1 MRNVFL
7 YWVGK
12 EYKVIKRLRKLIY
25 MHSMFG
31 TAYTVHL
38 LDDKTVRNYIPDLP
52 PSFSEMKP
60 AHQADYVRVYTV
72 CKYGGIWLDADTIVM
87 ESLDPLFRLLE
98 ESDGFFIRQ
107 NNEGLCNGVFGSRA
121 GTPVMKAWLAAID
134 ERLAAKGKLEF
145 TELGAA
151 FLNKRLKE
159 SPEDFRDY
167 TLFNGL
173 DNMYPANWDK
183 CLEEYVEKPYENYKT
198 LIRPFQPLV
207 VLVNSVYTE
216 LESKSDKE
224 LDETQIPLN
233 YFLRKS
239 YSNGLTAY
247 ALLFLTYFC
256 VLVLLAFV
264 GYLVYL
270 FVANPTLRK
279 ALVANHPALL
289 KAWTTFRFFGKKA
302 RA

>member
-12 EYKVIKRLRKLIY
+12 DYKVIRRLRKLIY

-38 LDDKTVRNYIPDLP
+38 INDKNVQTYISDLP
-52 PSFSEMKP
+52 PSFSKLKP

-87 ESLDPLFRLLE
+87 ESLDPLFKLLE

-121 GTPVMKAWLAAID
+121 GTTVMTKWLAAID
-134 ERLAAKGKLEF
+134 ERLAVKGKLEF

-151 FLNKRLKE
+151 FLNKTLEE
-159 SPEDFRDY
+159 SPQDFRNY

-207 VLVNSVYTE
+207 ILVNSVYTK
-216 LESKSDKE
+216 LESKTDRE
-224 LDETQIPLN
+224 IDEAQIPLN
-233 YFLRKS
+233 YFLNKS
-239 YSNGLTAY
+239 YSNGLKAY
-247 ALLFLTYFC
+247 AF
-256 VLVLLAFV
+256 LVLLIGCALAFLAFV
-264 GYLVYL
+264 AFLVYAYTMDPVPSRIKL
-270 FVANPTLRK
+270 SHRQRRWLY
-279 ALVANHPALL
+279 
-289 KAWTTFRFFGKKA
+289 
-302 RA
+302 

>member
-12 EYKVIKRLRKLIY
+12 EYKVIRRLRKLIY

-38 LDDKTVRNYIPDLP
+38 IDDKNVQTYIPDLP
-52 PSFSEMKP
+52 PSFSKLKP

-98 ESDGFFIRQ
+98 DSDGFFIRQ

-121 GTPVMKAWLAAID
+121 GTTVMTKWLDAID

-151 FLNKRLKE
+151 FLNKTLEE
-159 SPEDFRDY
+159 SPQDFRNY
-167 TLFNGL
+167 VLFDGL
-173 DNMYPANWDK
+173 DNMYPVNWDK
-183 CLEEYVEKPYENYKT
+183 CLEEYVERPYDHHKT

-207 VLVNSVYTE
+207 ILVNSVYTK
-216 LESKSDKE
+216 LESKTE
-224 LDETQIPLN
+224 QEIDEAQIPLN
-233 YFLRKS
+233 YFLNKS
-239 YSNGLTAY
+239 YSNGLQAY
-247 ALLFLTYFC
+247 AF
-256 VLVLLAFV
+256 LVLLIGCALAFLAFV
-264 GYLVYL
+264 AFLVYAYAMDPVGRQVL
-270 FVANPTLRK
+270 SKFPK
-279 ALVANHPALL
+279 
-289 KAWTTFRFFGKKA
+289 GKK
-302 RA
+302 RV

>member
-12 EYKVIKRLRKLIY
+12 DYKVIRRLRNLIY

-38 LDDKTVRNYIPDLP
+38 IDDKNVLTYIHDLP
-52 PSFSEMKP
+52 PSFSKLKP

-87 ESLDPLFRLLE
+87 ESLDPLFKLLE

-121 GTPVMKAWLAAID
+121 GTTVMTKWLAAID
-134 ERLAAKGKLEF
+134 ARLNDTTTNTKKMDFL
-145 TELGAA
+145 ELGAT
-151 FLNKRLKE
+151 FLNKTLKK
-159 SPEDFRDY
+159 SPQDFRNY

-173 DNMYPANWDK
+173 DNMYPVNWDK

-198 LIRPFQPLV
+198 LVRPFQPLV
-207 VLVNSVYTE
+207 VLVNSVYTK
-216 LESKSDKE
+216 LESKTDRE
-224 LDETQIPLN
+224 IDEAQIPLN
-233 YFLRKS
+233 YFLNKS
-239 YSNGLTAY
+239 YSNGLKAY
-247 ALLFLTYFC
+247 AF
-256 VLVLLAFV
+256 LVLLIGCALAFLAFV
-264 GYLVYL
+264 AFLVYAYTMDP
-270 FVANPTLRK
+270 VGRP
-279 ALVANHPALL
+279 LVAKLP
-289 KAWTTFRFFGKKA
+289 RGKK
-302 RA
+302 RV

>member
-12 EYKVIKRLRKLIY
+12 DYKVIRRLRKLIY

-38 LDDKTVRNYIPDLP
+38 INDKNVQTYISDLP
-52 PSFSEMKP
+52 PSFSKLKP

-87 ESLDPLFRLLE
+87 ESLDPLFKLLE

-121 GTPVMKAWLAAID
+121 GTTVMTKWLAAID
-134 ERLAAKGKLEF
+134 ERLAVKGKLEF

-151 FLNKRLKE
+151 FLNKTLEE
-159 SPEDFRDY
+159 SPQDFRNY

-173 DNMYPANWDK
+173 DNMYPVNWDK

-207 VLVNSVYTE
+207 ILVNSVYTK
-216 LESKSDKE
+216 LESKTDRE
-224 LDETQIPLN
+224 IDEAQIPLN
-233 YFLRKS
+233 YFLNKS
-239 YSNGLTAY
+239 YSNGLKAY
-247 ALLFLTYFC
+247 AF
-256 VLVLLAFV
+256 LVLLIGCALAFLAFV
-264 GYLVYL
+264 AFLVYAYTMDPVPSRIKL
-270 FVANPTLRK
+270 SHRQRRWLY
-279 ALVANHPALL
+279 
-289 KAWTTFRFFGKKA
+289 
-302 RA
+302 